1 MLRPAVRARP
11 RTTGA
16 LAALA
21 VLGLAACGGGDAQ
34 LAADEAPAIYN
45 PIVAEAA
52 EALNEAG
59 AELTLDESLA
69 DGSYVASQQNC
80 FYQAPTYRGG
90 EEKPDWD
97 ASAEAL
103 APVLAEHG
111 FSGGEQTEES
121 GEVVFLS
128 AVDDSRGNLQYSW
141 SEDQGVLLTIMVQV
155 DTGDGPS
162 CTDRLSE

>member
-1 MLRPAVRARP
+1 MF
-11 RTTGA
+11 RTTARRRTLGA
-16 LAALA
+16 LAASAA
-21 VLGLAACGGGDAQ
+21 VLGLSACGGGGAQ
-34 LAADEAPAIYN
+34 LGADEAPAIYD

-52 EALNEAG
+52 EALNGAG
-59 AELTLDESLA
+59 ADLTLDESLA
-69 DGSYVASQQNC
+69 DGTYVASQQNC

-90 EEKPDWD
+90 EEAPDWE

-111 FSGGEQTEES
+111 FSGGEETQES
-121 GEVVFLS
+121 SEVVFLG

-141 SEDQGVLLTIMVQV
+141 SPEQGVLLTIMVQV